1 MKMLSRVVILPRPS
15 FKPLTESCGKLALG
29 DIIIKNF
36 CVRNSKSPMII
47 TYFPDIWPCKQNVY
61 QVSSQQSKVSF
72 TLKRKERWVGQM
84 YWLLQK
90 KSCVK
95 AIYLIPSRRPAK
107 DFSKCS
113 LDSGRWTVEASHF
126 LEVLIIWKETT
137 YYSRAKSLAPP
148 EDLNSEHCWTRAKRR
163 EATTHWMMVV
173 AGVCM

>member
-1 MKMLSRVVILPRPS
+1 MRIGYNWVKSSAFDWFLERSQGDFDVKLSSLIHNINSSPS
-15 FKPLTESCGKLALG
+15 H
-29 DIIIKNF
+29 
-36 CVRNSKSPMII
+36 
-47 TYFPDIWPCKQNVY
+47 
-61 QVSSQQSKVSF
+61 SS
-72 TLKRKERWVGQM
+72 KRKEPM
-84 YWLLQK
+84 YRLLQK

-95 AIYLIPSRRPAK
+95 AIYLIPSRRPAE

-137 YYSRAKSLAPP
+137 YYSREESLAPP

-173 AGVCM
+173 AGVCNNVACKWWFWGAARQS